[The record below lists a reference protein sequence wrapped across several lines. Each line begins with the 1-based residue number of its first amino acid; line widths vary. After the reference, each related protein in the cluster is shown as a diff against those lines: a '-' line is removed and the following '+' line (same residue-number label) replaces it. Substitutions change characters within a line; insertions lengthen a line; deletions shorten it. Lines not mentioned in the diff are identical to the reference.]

1 MGSAL
6 ASPRVCRVREGARYV
21 RWSRWSARCLT
32 PLYALSILC
41 VLGMLAL
48 SGCSLIGVRQSP
60 ASQHTLASDGGTRLI
75 LRAACLPDAPAC
87 DLSKQRD
94 AAMRVLSRRLAG
106 RSAIANPIVRADGA
120 ANIIVELPGMTD
132 SGQVADIT
140 ALLTGTGAVAVLDTG
155 DAIVE
160 VGESTA
166 GQTCTTSCE
175 AGQYRV
181 VFTGG
186 QMDRSQV
193 AARQDEQSG
202 HWVVV
207 FGFAGPAKQQFAAYT
222 ASHIGQALTIT
233 SDDIVIESA
242 TIQSM
247 IDGPGEITGVDE
259 TEAKRL
265 AAYLNSGSLPVA
277 LSVASTELVMPSGG

>member
-87 DLSKQRD
+87 DLSKKRD

-277 LSVASTELVMPSGG
+277 LSVVSTELVMPSGG